1 MAGFG
6 TPLSSIPNTS
16 YLNVSSPVSS
26 TGFTGS
32 PISSSATPTGMDP
45 FSIGLG
51 IASIGA
57 SIFGASQQE
66 KAAKEQAQATEE
78 AARIAA
84 ASTKQAAEIG
94 AVASLRGKQ
103 AGFGYDYLTSRYQGT
118 TGSALARLNEA
129 RDLVQKANIQANNPA
144 FNTLRSVERYEDRLR
159 NAMPG
164 FTPPSALFV

>member
-6 TPLSSIPNTS
+6 TPLSSVPNTS

-45 FSIGLG
+45 FSIG
-51 IASIGA
+51 ASIGA
-57 SIFGASQQE
+57 SIFGASAQE

-78 AARIAA
+78 AAQIAA

-164 FTPPSALFV
+164 FTPPSALFA